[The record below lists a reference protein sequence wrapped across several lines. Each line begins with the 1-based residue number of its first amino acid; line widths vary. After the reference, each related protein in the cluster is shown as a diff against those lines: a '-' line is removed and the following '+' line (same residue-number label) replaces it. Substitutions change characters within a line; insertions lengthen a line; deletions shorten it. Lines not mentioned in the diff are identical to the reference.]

1 LHHRIEKSLAAGRTG
16 IVEMASSVC
25 SSTEKEIGAMN
36 KPRERQRGA
45 SAVGTVILLAIVA
58 YGVFVGIQYVP
69 QLIESGSVHSVLNSI
84 EGAHHSDPARSVQ
97 AVRAL
102 VDNHLSLNQMNHL
115 RDSFNVR
122 EFANDYVIEVSYE
135 RDLDLFFTKKVITY
149 ETSLTLR

>member
-1 LHHRIEKSLAAGRTG
+1 
-16 IVEMASSVC
+16 
-25 SSTEKEIGAMN
+25 MN
-36 KPRERQRGA
+36 RLRERQRGA

-58 YGVFVGIQYVP
+58 YGVFVGIQYAP
-69 QLIESGSVHSVLNSI
+69 LLIESSSVHSILNSI
-84 EGAHHSDPARSVQ
+84 ESAHHSDPARNAQ

-102 VDNHLSLNQMNHL
+102 VDNHLNLNQMNHL

-122 EFANDYVIEVSYE
+122 EFANDFVIEVSYE

>member
-1 LHHRIEKSLAAGRTG
+1 
-16 IVEMASSVC
+16 
-25 SSTEKEIGAMN
+25 MN
-36 KPRERQRGA
+36 RLRDSQRGA
-45 SAVGTVILLAIVA
+45 SAVGTVLLLAIVA

-69 QLIESGSVHSVLNSI
+69 QLVESGSVHSVLNSI
-84 EGAHHSDPARSVQ
+84 ESAHHSDPARSAQ

-102 VDNHLSLNQMNHL
+102 VDNHLNLNQMNHL

>member
-1 LHHRIEKSLAAGRTG
+1 
-16 IVEMASSVC
+16 
-25 SSTEKEIGAMN
+25 MN
-36 KPRERQRGA
+36 RPRQRQRGA
-45 SAVGTVILLAIVA
+45 SAAGTIILLAIVA

-84 EGAHHSDPARSVQ
+84 ESAHHSDPARNAQ

-115 RDSFNVR
+115 RNSFNVR

-135 RDLDLFFTKKVITY
+135 RDLDLFFAKKVITY

>member
-1 LHHRIEKSLAAGRTG
+1 
-16 IVEMASSVC
+16 
-25 SSTEKEIGAMN
+25 MN
-36 KPRERQRGA
+36 TPRQRQRGA
-45 SAVGTVILLAIVA
+45 SAVGTIILLAIVA

-84 EGAHHSDPARSVQ
+84 EGAHHSDPARSAQ

-102 VDNHLSLNQMNHL
+102 VDNHLNLNQMNHL
-115 RDSFNVR
+115 KNSFNVR

>member
-1 LHHRIEKSLAAGRTG
+1 
-16 IVEMASSVC
+16 
-25 SSTEKEIGAMN
+25 MN
-36 KPRERQRGA
+36 RPRQRQRGA
-45 SAVGTVILLAIVA
+45 SAVGTIILLAIVT

-84 EGAHHSDPARSVQ
+84 EGAHHSDPARSAQ

-102 VDNHLSLNQMNHL
+102 VDNHLNRNQMNHL
-115 RDSFNVR
+115 KNSFNVR

-135 RDLDLFFTKKVITY
+135 RDLDLFFTKKIITY

>member
-1 LHHRIEKSLAAGRTG
+1 
-16 IVEMASSVC
+16 
-25 SSTEKEIGAMN
+25 MN
-36 KPRERQRGA
+36 RLRQRQRGA
-45 SAVGTVILLAIVA
+45 SAVGTIMLLAIVA

-84 EGAHHSDPARSVQ
+84 EAAHHSDPARSAQ

-115 RDSFNVR
+115 KNSFNVR

-149 ETSLTLR
+149 ESSLTLR

>member
-1 LHHRIEKSLAAGRTG
+1 
-16 IVEMASSVC
+16 
-25 SSTEKEIGAMN
+25 MN
-36 KPRERQRGA
+36 RPRERQRGA
-45 SAVGTVILLAIVA
+45 SVVGTVILLAVVA
-58 YGVFVGIQYVP
+58 YAVYIGIQYVP

-84 EGAHHSDPARSVQ
+84 ESAHHSDPARSVQ
-97 AVRAL
+97 AVRSL
-102 VDNHLSLNQMNHL
+102 LDNHLNLNQMNHL